1 MVRDRHHL
9 SSTPTTRVQIP
20 LKITFILA
28 VLDVAWRSRRRITN
42 KKRPGCGK
50 LKKWKK
56 YLILN
61 NLAFHLGT
69 FVEANSCRFFLL
81 LRNQFETNKEKRNW
95 FILYLPRQGKKIKKF
110 SIRSLPAKIPSPI
123 PTVKQGCFTFENI

>member
-1 MVRDRHHL
+1 MLLEEAGGESQTKRD
-9 SSTPTTRVQIP
+9 QG
-20 LKITFILA
+20 
-28 VLDVAWRSRRRITN
+28 VASWRN
-42 KKRPGCGK
+42 E
-50 LKKWKK
+50 KK